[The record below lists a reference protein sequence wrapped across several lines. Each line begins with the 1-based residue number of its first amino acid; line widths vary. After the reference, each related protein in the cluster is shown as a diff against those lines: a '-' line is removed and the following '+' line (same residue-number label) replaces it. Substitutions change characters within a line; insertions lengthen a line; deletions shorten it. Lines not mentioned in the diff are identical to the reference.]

1 MSIWGPSL
9 DIPPGKYSQ
18 VVSTFRSIL
27 SKKNLP
33 SILSITWHGSTVDFR
48 GGNLTK
54 QLREKELELQIRI
67 TNDDFFPV
75 LHGDPFIKRM
85 AIKKKWKNV
94 VILKKVSLPT
104 FPDLFLTLKLTIFTT
119 LAPLYCCLCT
129 PISMSC

>member
-9 DIPPGKYSQ
+9 DIPPGKYSL

-85 AIKKKWKNV
+85 VIKKKMEKCCDPQ
-94 VILKKVSLPT
+94 KSVSPN
-104 FPDLFLTLKLTIFTT
+104 FP
-119 LAPLYCCLCT
+119 
-129 PISMSC
+129 